1 MKVSVISCFFCTV
14 RGRQTKKKNVWLKK
28 RNVVFSVTL
37 SLCLENI
44 HSQGVR
50 ASVCIPFVLGTFL
63 RYPSYTHTHTKTKRV
78 NSGILNHSTQGLR
91 ECVCV
96 CVGQWRQPWLCRK
109 EWGQSW
115 KFEWVQERK
124 EGRVGF
130 LKCHFF
136 LSVSLAL
143 TRVCRRFVALR
154 YRHYADGSS
163 FSRVLRRFNWEQAI
177 SLVTR

>member
-1 MKVSVISCFFCTV
+1 MWCF
-14 RGRQTKKKNVWLKK
+14 
-28 RNVVFSVTL
+28 L

-63 RYPSYTHTHTKTKRV
+63 RYPSYTHTKTKRV

-136 LSVSLAL
+136 SLSCSLS
-143 TRVCRRFVALR
+143 RVFVVGLSHYGTDIMQMVALFLECCGGLIGNR
-154 YRHYADGSS
+154 LFPWWPGSS
-163 FSRVLRRFNWEQAI
+163 NI
-177 SLVTR
+177 SLWHNTHFKWQNEAVLIGKLSNGRVS